1 MDNGTQI
8 EARFPHCLAFETTAE
23 VKIIDQ
29 KTKEV
34 RATVILRPLSHGEV
48 LDHTAERTIDLM
60 YLSIVSWDLK
70 NKEGEVLPINKE
82 TVRNLSADIGAG
94 LLAAFYRL
102 NFVSQAEQENL
113 SRP

>member
-23 VKIIDQ
+23 VKIIDRN
-29 KTKEV
+29 TKET
-34 RATVILRPLSHGEV
+34 RATVIMRPLSHGDI
-48 LDHTAERTIDLM
+48 LDHTSERTLDLM

-70 NKEGEVLPINKE
+70 DKEGNQLPVDKE

-94 LLAAFYRL
+94 LLEAFYRL
-102 NFVSQAEQENL
+102 NFISQAEQENL